1 MKRKKDEIKSFKML
15 IRTVDFFLNDFE
27 IFSFLISRWFFLFE
41 NLSKLEV
48 NEGGLKMYKIVKIF
62 KKYIIFKTILGIHD
76 LLRKMFMLGKFH
88 IWKYFRVC
96 HEFPKKNCPSP
107 SSQNHLCWNFFFN
120 HLFFLYITQ
129 Q

>member
-48 NEGGLKMYKIVKIF
+48 NGGGLKMYKICENIQKIYHF
-62 KKYIIFKTILGIHD
+62 
-76 LLRKMFMLGKFH
+76 
-88 IWKYFRVC
+88 
-96 HEFPKKNCPSP
+96 
-107 SSQNHLCWNFFFN
+107 
-120 HLFFLYITQ
+120 
-129 Q
+129 

>member
-27 IFSFLISRWFFLFE
+27 IFSFLISRRFFLFK

-48 NEGGLKMYKIVKIF
+48 NEGGLKMYKIVKIS

-76 LLRKMFMLGKFH
+76 LLRKRFS
-88 IWKYFRVC
+88 C
-96 HEFPKKNCPSP
+96 
-107 SSQNHLCWNFFFN
+107 
-120 HLFFLYITQ
+120 
-129 Q
+129 

>member
-48 NEGGLKMYKIVKIF
+48 NGGGLKMYKIVKIF
-62 KKYIIFKTILGIHD
+62 KKYIIFKTILE
-76 LLRKMFMLGKFH
+76 FMTYLAK
-88 IWKYFRVC
+88 C
-96 HEFPKKNCPSP
+96 SC
-107 SSQNHLCWNFFFN
+107 
-120 HLFFLYITQ
+120 
-129 Q
+129 